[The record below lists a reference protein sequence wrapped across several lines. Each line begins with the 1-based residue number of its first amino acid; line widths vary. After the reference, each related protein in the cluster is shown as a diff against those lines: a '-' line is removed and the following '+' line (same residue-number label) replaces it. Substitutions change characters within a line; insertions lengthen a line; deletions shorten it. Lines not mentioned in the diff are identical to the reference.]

1 MSNTTILDEYK
12 NSLSEFLTKKA
23 KDDIIKIEKQG
34 NLTLIS
40 HSIMEDNDG
49 LTQARIVDQKKK
61 CL

>member
-23 KDDIIKIEKQG
+23 KDDIIKIEKQR
-34 NLTLIS
+34 NLRMIS
-40 HSIMEDNDG
+40 NSKMEDNDG